1 MEFMRFF
8 PEGLSSFKIQMG
20 FASEI
25 YISKSRWNQKLGQKG
40 KVFHLKLAITLP
52 SLENFG

>member
-25 YISKSRWNQKLGQKG
+25 YISKSRRNQKLGQKG